1 MRFWIVKKD
10 ETVDAIFEAIENGTC
25 TTEEQVEAIA
35 AKYGD
40 SVSWANGWNSGEKE
54 AEIHGKE

>member
-1 MRFWIVKKD
+1 MRFWIVKKNK
-10 ETVDAIFEAIENGTC
+10 TVEAIFKAIENGTC

-40 SVSWANGWNSGEKE
+40 TVQWASTWASGLEE
-54 AEIHGKE
+54 V

>member
-1 MRFWIVKKD
+1 MRFWVVKKYST
-10 ETVDAIFEAIENGTC
+10 EEAISKAIENGTC

-40 SVSWANGWNSGEKE
+40 SVSWANGWASGLEE
-54 AEIHGKE
+54 AEKNEG